1 MIQPSH
7 SPWASPIVMVR
18 KKDGSHL
25 FCVDYRQ
32 LNSLTKLDTYLLP
45 RVDDL
50 LDQLGDSRFFNTL
63 DLGNGYWQIH
73 VAPRS
78 RAFVVRQGLY
88 EFRVMPFGLSNA
100 LAVFQ
105 RLMQKVVMGLNPE
118 DGQAFV
124 SVYLDDIVIFSRTL
138 EEHLDPLRAVRQRIV
153 DANLKLELSK
163 CMLFARK
170 WSSWVTYL
178 PPLD

>member
-1 MIQPSH
+1 MVVLRPYKLVTTIQKIL
-7 SPWASPIVMVR
+7 API
-18 KKDGSHL
+18 HH
-25 FCVDYRQ
+25 
-32 LNSLTKLDTYLLP
+32 T
-45 RVDDL
+45 
-50 LDQLGDSRFFNTL
+50 
-63 DLGNGYWQIH
+63 
-73 VAPRS
+73 RS
-78 RAFVVRQGLY
+78 RAFVGRQGLY

-100 LAVFQ
+100 PAVFQ
-105 RLMQKVVMGLNPE
+105 CLMQKVVMG
-118 DGQAFV
+118 FV